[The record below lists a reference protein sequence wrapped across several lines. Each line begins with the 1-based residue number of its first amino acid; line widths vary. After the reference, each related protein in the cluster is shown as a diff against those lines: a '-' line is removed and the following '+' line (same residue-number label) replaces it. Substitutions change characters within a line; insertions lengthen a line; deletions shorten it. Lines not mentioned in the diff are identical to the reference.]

1 MLMANLNAILD
12 VGQVFGK
19 GHQFP
24 AMLMANLNAILD
36 VIRVQFEKNAI
47 PNPVK

>member
-1 MLMANLNAILD
+1 MKDRALIGHAIILRRMLMANLNAILD

-24 AMLMANLNAILD
+24 APFVGKLK
-36 VIRVQFEKNAI
+36 F
-47 PNPVK
+47 